1 MHFKKS
7 ICTVLKFLQA
17 DMTSQPDDKRLDM
30 MIRSY
35 GCEDMFLELKLYLC
49 KIISPTFLS
58 TCFKKNIALTYIH
71 IYKFHRTNKIF
82 CKNMLNLVY
91 MV

>member
-58 TCFKKNIALTYIH
+58 TFLRRTYHLH
-71 IYKFHRTNKIF
+71 IYKLHRTNKIF